1 MKRFLKLLALLVSAL
16 FCLQAS
22 AGTITVTST
31 ADSGANTLRQ
41 ALNDANDGDTIDFN
55 LTYPAT
61 ITLTSGELV
70 VFNKSITIS
79 GPGANHLA
87 VDGNAQSRVFYVNSV
102 DGKNVT
108 IDGLTIT
115 NGFSQYGGG
124 IVNDGE
130 YQDQTTLTITNC
142 TVSGNSA
149 GIAGGGIL
157 TIGFLGGATLTV
169 TNCTVSG
176 NSAGVSGGGIF
187 SGAGSGLSFSMV
199 TISNSTVSGNSAG
212 DGGGIYN
219 NGAGFSS
226 AALTVSNSTISG
238 NSATGNGDGIYNSH
252 QIGLGPVTLDLG
264 STILNTGGSGE
275 NIFNI
280 GGTVTSHGYNLS
292 SDNGGGYLTLPS
304 DQVNTDPL
312 LGPLQDNGG
321 PTLTHRP
328 STGSPAIEAGDPTF
342 NPPPFYDQR
351 GPGFDRVVN
360 GRIDIGSFEVQAG
373 KPPVHPPPTHR
384 PRPTPRPRP

>member
-1 MKRFLKLLALLVSAL
+1 MKRSLKLLAILVYAL

-41 ALNDANDGDTIDFN
+41 ALAAANDGDTIDFN

-61 ITLTSGELV
+61 IALTSGELV
-70 VFNKSITIS
+70 VFDKSITIS
-79 GPGANHLA
+79 GPGANNLA
-87 VDGNAQSRVFYVNSV
+87 VDGNGQSGVFYVNSR
-102 DGKNVT
+102 DGENVT

-115 NGFSQYGGG
+115 NGFNDYGGG

-130 YQDQTTLTITNC
+130 YEDRTTLTITNC
-142 TVSGNSA
+142 T
-149 GIAGGGIL
+149 I
-157 TIGFLGGATLTV
+157 
-169 TNCTVSG
+169 SG

-199 TISNSTVSGNSAG
+199 TISNSTISGNSAG
-212 DGGGIYN
+212 DGGGMYN
-219 NGAGFSS
+219 NGGGASS

-238 NSATGNGDGIYNSH
+238 NSATGNGDGIYNNH
-252 QIGLGPVTLDLG
+252 QQGLGGVTLDLG

-292 SDNGGGYLTLPS
+292 SDHGGGYLTGPG
-304 DQVNTDPL
+304 DQINTDPL
-312 LGPLQDNGG
+312 LGPLQNNGG

-342 NPPPFYDQR
+342 TPPPFYDQR